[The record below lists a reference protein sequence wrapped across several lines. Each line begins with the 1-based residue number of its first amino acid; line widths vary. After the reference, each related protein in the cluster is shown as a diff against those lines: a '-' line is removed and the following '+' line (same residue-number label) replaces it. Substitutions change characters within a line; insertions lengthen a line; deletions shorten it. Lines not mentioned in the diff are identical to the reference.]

1 MVAIDAKDG
10 ARKWFTARSP
20 RARARR
26 VLKKMSSSKRA
37 RRVRFAKRIPNHAR
51 KRPKNFITE
60 ITLASLAF
68 VSPPPPPRAPSTLA
82 TSTIT

>member
-1 MVAIDAKDG
+1 MVYEPRAH
-10 ARKWFTARSP
+10 
-20 RARARR
+20 RARAREGY
-26 VLKKMSSSKRA
+26 LKKMSSSKRA

-82 TSTIT
+82 TSTIA